1 MKRIRDQEGCP
12 LLKSYKTLFA
22 PAEET
27 ILIKKSRF
35 IGYATPVASEEE
47 ALAFIQSIQKKH
59 WDATHNCYAY
69 VFGQHDEVQ
78 KSNDDGEPAG
88 TAGKPI
94 LEVIKK
100 EGLKN
105 VAVVVT
111 RYFGGI
117 MLGAGG
123 LIRAYSQ
130 GTTTALHAARIVTRE
145 LFQEIAVAIDYSWL
159 GKVENEIHGVDDY
172 YIDRI
177 EYLDRV
183 TVHALVPVDE
193 AERFRKQL
201 INATNGQAEIADGE
215 QRYYFVE
222 DGKLISTR

>member
-1 MKRIRDQEGCP
+1 
-12 LLKSYKTLFA
+12 LLKSYKTLFG

-27 ILIKKSRF
+27 LIIKKSRF
-35 IGYATPVASEEE
+35 IGYATPIASEEE

-69 VFGQHDEVQ
+69 VFGPHDEVQ

-100 EGLKN
+100 EGLHN

-111 RYFGGI
+111 RYFGGVL
-117 MLGAGG
+117 LGAGG

-130 GTTTALHAARIVTRE
+130 STTAALHAARIVTRE
-145 LFQEIAVAIDYSWL
+145 LFQRISVTIDYSWL
-159 GKVENEIHGVDDY
+159 GKVENEIHSVETFH
-172 YIDRI
+172 IDRI
-177 EYLDRV
+177 DYLDRV

-193 AERFRKQL
+193 TERFYKHL
-201 INATNGQAEIADGE
+201 INATHGQAEITNGE
-215 QRYYFVE
+215 QEYYFME
-222 DGKLISTR
+222 AGKLVRG

>member
-1 MKRIRDQEGCP
+1 MLRRSLHVLHAYRT
-12 LLKSYKTLFA
+12 LLA
-22 PAEET
+22 PGEET

-35 IGYATPVASEEE
+35 IGYAMPLQSEAD
-47 ALAFIQSIQKKH
+47 ALAFIATIQKRH

-69 VFGQHDEVQ
+69 VFGPHDDIQ

-100 EGLKN
+100 EQLKN

-130 GTTTALHAARIVTRE
+130 TAAAGLHAAGIVTRQ
-145 LFQEIAVAIDYSWL
+145 LFQTVQIDIEYTWL
-159 GKVENEIHGVDDY
+159 GKVENEIHAGGWH
-172 YIDRI
+172 IDRVD
-177 EYLDRV
+177 YLDRV
-183 TVHALVPVDE
+183 TVYALTPLDE
-193 AERFRKQL
+193 AERL
-201 INATNGQAEIADGE
+201 INTLTNATHGQAALALGE
-215 QRYYFVE
+215 QLYVFE
-222 DGKLISTR
+222 QDGKLIKT

>member
-1 MKRIRDQEGCP
+1 MLTSYRT
-12 LLKSYKTLFA
+12 LLA
-22 PAEET
+22 PSEET
-27 ILIKKSRF
+27 IIIKKSRF

-47 ALAFIQSIQKKH
+47 ALAFIQQIQKQH

-69 VFGQHDEVQ
+69 VFGPHQEIQ
-78 KSNDDGEPAG
+78 KSNDDGEPSG

-100 EGLKN
+100 EDLRN

-130 GTTTALHAARIVTRE
+130 TAAAGLHAAGIVTRK
-145 LFQEIAVAIDYSWL
+145 LFQEISIAIDYTWL
-159 GKVENEIHGVDDY
+159 GKVENEIHATDDY
-172 YIDRI
+172 HLDRV
-177 EYLDRV
+177 EYMDRV
-183 TVHALVPVDE
+183 TVYALVPVEKAD
-193 AERFRKQL
+193 ALHKQI
-201 INATNGQAEIADGE
+201 INATHGQAELQNTEQKYVFEQDG
-215 QRYYFVE
+215 R
-222 DGKLISTR
+222 LIKTDS